1 MQPVELLQ
9 ETMDS
14 WGERVRAVKPDQW
27 GLPTP
32 CSAWDVHA
40 LVNHVVAEDRWT
52 TPLLSG
58 QTIAEVGDRLDGD
71 LLGDD
76 PYAADEAA
84 LAEARTAWSA
94 PGADGR
100 TVHLSYGDERA
111 AEYALQLAADHLIHG
126 WDVAASTG
134 QDRMLPAAQVEAV
147 AEWFTEREAVYRAA
161 GLIAAPVPLSDEAS
175 TQDRLLAMFGRDSR
189 WSM

>member
-1 MQPVELLQ
+1 M
-9 ETMDS
+9 S
-14 WGERVRAVKPDQW
+14 WLRIVGRA
-27 GLPTP
+27 
-32 CSAWDVHA
+32 
-40 LVNHVVAEDRWT
+40 
-52 TPLLSG
+52 PLLAG

-84 LAEARTAWSA
+84 LAEARSAWSMRR
-94 PGADGR
+94 ADGR
-100 TVHLSYGDERA
+100 TVHLSYGEEGA

-134 QDRMLPAAQVEAV
+134 QDRMLPLAQVEAV
-147 AEWFTEREAVYRAA
+147 AEWFVERESAVPRSGVDRRAGDA
-161 GLIAAPVPLSDEAS
+161 CLTKPRHRIGCC
-175 TQDRLLAMFGRDSR
+175 AMFGRDAR